1 MKNVFYGMVVL
12 SLLFG
17 FANAN
22 ESEDK
27 IKEQIEQLK
36 KDIKEEGR
44 ILFTIDS
51 KEYAPIVTK
60 KRFDSRKKGCSV
72 DKKLNYICYYNALKT
87 MFDEYKKKRLI
98 ATKK

>member
-1 MKNVFYGMVVL
+1 MKNLFYSIVIL
-12 SLLFG
+12 ALF
-17 FANAN
+17 FNFVDAN

-27 IKEQIEQLK
+27 VKEQIEELK

-44 ILFTIDS
+44 ILFSINS
-51 KEYAPIVTK
+51 KEYAPITTR

-72 DKKLNYICYYNALKT
+72 DKKLNYKCYYNALKT

-98 ATKK
+98 ATK